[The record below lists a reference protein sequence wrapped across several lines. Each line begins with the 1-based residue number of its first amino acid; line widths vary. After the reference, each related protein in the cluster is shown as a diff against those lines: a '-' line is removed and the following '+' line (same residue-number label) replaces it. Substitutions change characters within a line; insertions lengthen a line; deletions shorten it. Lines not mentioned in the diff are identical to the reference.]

1 MYVIEKTSTLSVNEL
16 DEKTR
21 AELVRDV
28 AYSVFFGFY
37 DERKGYIKSQF
48 KQGDEIQG
56 IYAFLN
62 NIQESSDFMKEY
74 QDTCFINE
82 DNIDEDLSKCDII
95 YWRLNPYLGKGFT
108 NLINDFQYHLDNLGE
123 RYNIILNKYFYN
135 DLIMHILEEIDILCH
150 QFMPNINIGSD
161 FYNIEDFIDKY
172 MYNIRMIYNI
182 DCVPELSD
190 LYKGYKTDRYDV
202 NISYNNGSL
211 IEYYD
216 EFCIHHSFNTG
227 TITDYFDGKPSV
239 RYRDNLI

>member
-1 MYVIEKTSTLSVNEL
+1 MYVIEKTSALSVNEL

-161 FYNIEDFIDKY
+161 
-172 MYNIRMIYNI
+172 MYTIRMIYDI
-182 DCVPELSD
+182 GCVPELSV
-190 LYKGYKTDRYDV
+190 LYNGYKNDKYDV

-216 EFCIHHSFNTG
+216 EFGIHHSFNTG

>member
-1 MYVIEKTSTLSVNEL
+1 MYVIEKTSALSVNEL

-37 DERKGYIKSQF
+37 DYRKGYIKSQF

-62 NIQESSDFMKEY
+62 NIQELSDFMKEY

-82 DNIDEDLSKCDII
+82 DNLDEDLSKCDII

-123 RYNIILNKYFYN
+123 RYNIILNNYFYN
-135 DLIMHILEEIDILCH
+135 DLVMHILEEIDILTH
-150 QFMPNINIGSD
+150 QFMPKIKLGSD
-161 FYNIEDFIDKY
+161 VYQIEEFINKF
-172 MYNIRMIYNI
+172 MYTIRMIYNI
-182 DCVPELSD
+182 ECVPELSD
-190 LYKGYKTDRYDV
+190 LYNGYKTDRYDV
-202 NISYNNGSL
+202 NISYINGTL

-216 EFCIHHSFNTG
+216 ERGIHQSFNTG

-239 RYRDNLI
+239 RYRDTLI